1 MNGIVVQ
8 KSNGESINIT
18 VIRYFRLNNFD
29 YLVFSLNEID
39 DGGYVKLYISKIVN
53 GLGVTIDDDV
63 EWNLVKDTIKD
74 IIKRN
79 KDGIPVGVND
89 LNEANI
95 SQIKIENQKVFK
107 LNDSLLQ
114 LLSANKSI
122 QNNENDTTQVE
133 PKIEDTI
140 AEVKTEKNDKFLSQN
155 TTPVN
160 NSIVEPQIN
169 EINSV
174 DNNTPLN
181 NVSDEKTISNP
192 SIDSNIYYNGDVEPV
207 NNGGA
212 SVSTQDNYKD
222 LYENEVAKNKELTEQ
237 LEKYQNLINDLKEVL
252 K

>member
-79 KDGIPVGVND
+79 KDSIPVGVND

-140 AEVKTEKNDKFLSQN
+140 TDVTTEKNDEFLSQN

-160 NSIVEPQIN
+160 NSIIEPQIN
-169 EINSV
+169 EINAV

-181 NVSDEKTISNP
+181 NVSD
-192 SIDSNIYYNGDVEPV
+192 
-207 NNGGA
+207 
-212 SVSTQDNYKD
+212 
-222 LYENEVAKNKELTEQ
+222 
-237 LEKYQNLINDLKEVL
+237 
-252 K
+252 

>member
-29 YLVFSLNEID
+29 YLIFSLNEID

-140 AEVKTEKNDKFLSQN
+140 TDVTTEKNDKFLSQN

-160 NSIVEPQIN
+160 NSIIEPQIN
-169 EINSV
+169 EINTV

-192 SIDSNIYYNGDVEPV
+192 SIDSNIYYNGDVEPI
-207 NNGGA
+207 NNGVA

>member
-140 AEVKTEKNDKFLSQN
+140 TDVTNEKNDEFLSQN

-160 NSIVEPQIN
+160 NSIIEPQIN
-169 EINSV
+169 EINTV

-207 NNGGA
+207 NNGGV

>member
-79 KDGIPVGVND
+79 KDGIPIGVND

-140 AEVKTEKNDKFLSQN
+140 TDVTTEKNDKFLSQN

-160 NSIVEPQIN
+160 NSIIEPQIN
-169 EINSV
+169 EINTV

-207 NNGGA
+207 NNGGT
-212 SVSTQDNYKD
+212 SVSTQGNYKD

>member
-122 QNNENDTTQVE
+122 QNNENDITQVE
-133 PKIEDTI
+133 PKIEDAITD
-140 AEVKTEKNDKFLSQN
+140 VTTEKNDEFLSQN
-155 TTPVN
+155 TTAVN
-160 NSIVEPQIN
+160 NSIIEPQIN
-169 EINSV
+169 EINTV

-181 NVSDEKTISNP
+181 NVSDEKAISNLGV
-192 SIDSNIYYNGDVEPV
+192 DSNIYYNGDVEPV
-207 NNGGA
+207 NNVGA

>member
-122 QNNENDTTQVE
+122 QNNENDITQVE
-133 PKIEDTI
+133 PKIEDAITD
-140 AEVKTEKNDKFLSQN
+140 VTTEKNDEFLSQN
-155 TTPVN
+155 TTAVN
-160 NSIVEPQIN
+160 NSIIEPQIN
-169 EINSV
+169 EINAV

-181 NVSDEKTISNP
+181 NVSDEKAISNLGV
-192 SIDSNIYYNGDVEPV
+192 DSNIYYNGDVEPV
-207 NNGGA
+207 NNVGA

>member
-140 AEVKTEKNDKFLSQN
+140 TDVTTEKNDKFLSQN

-160 NSIVEPQIN
+160 NSIIKPQIN
-169 EINSV
+169 EINAV

-192 SIDSNIYYNGDVEPV
+192 SIDSNIYYNGDVEPI
-207 NNGGA
+207 NNGVA

>member
-122 QNNENDTTQVE
+122 QNNENDTTKVE

-140 AEVKTEKNDKFLSQN
+140 TDKPNKNDEFLSQN

-160 NSIVEPQIN
+160 NSIIEPQIN
-169 EINSV
+169 EINAV

-192 SIDSNIYYNGDVEPV
+192 SIDSNIYYNGDVEPI
-207 NNGGA
+207 NNGGV

>member
-140 AEVKTEKNDKFLSQN
+140 TDVTTEKNDKFLSQN

-160 NSIVEPQIN
+160 NSIIEPQIN
-169 EINSV
+169 EINTV

-207 NNGGA
+207 NNGAA